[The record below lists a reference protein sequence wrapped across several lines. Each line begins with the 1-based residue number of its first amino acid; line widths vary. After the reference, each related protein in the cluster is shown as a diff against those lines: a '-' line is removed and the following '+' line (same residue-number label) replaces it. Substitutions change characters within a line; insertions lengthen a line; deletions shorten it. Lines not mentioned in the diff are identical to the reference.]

1 MTRKGTLQRRGR
13 RAGQA
18 VVEFAL
24 ILPVFAL
31 LVFAAVEF
39 GRAYY
44 DLHLLTTAAREGART
59 GSLSGKVESDV
70 QDSVSDFLTGAG
82 LSGSW
87 TTTTAVTQPDGSA
100 RAGGLVN
107 AQEADR
113 VAVTV
118 QYSFQVLTGRIIPG
132 FSGTIPLNQ
141 QCVYRHE

>member
-1 MTRKGTLQRRGR
+1 MTGRETLHRGSR

-31 LVFAAVEF
+31 LVFAAIEF

-59 GSLSGKVESDV
+59 GSLVGKVESDV
-70 QDSVSDFLTGAG
+70 TSAVSDFLTGAG
-82 LSGSW
+82 MSGGWS
-87 TTTTAVTQPDGSA
+87 TTTTVTQPDGSS
-100 RAGGLVN
+100 RSGGLVN

-118 QYSFQVLTGRIIPG
+118 HFNFQVLTGRIIPG